1 MAIIVEDGSAK
12 TDANSYIDVEF
23 ARAYALSRGF
33 SLPAADEEVEAM
45 IVMACDYVESFAEQ
59 FKGKRKTAAQALSWP
74 RIDVVI
80 DGEDFPDDA
89 IPVPLKLAQAQ
100 GVVEQFQGSIL
111 QPPITGYA
119 VRREKV
125 DVIEVEYATGGG
137 QNNTA
142 TPTMTPTFPKI
153 LQWLRPLL
161 RTGVMPLKVVRA

>member
-1 MAIIVEDGSAK
+1 MALIVEDGTGK
-12 TDANSYIDVEF
+12 ETANSYIDVQF
-23 ARAYALSRGF
+23 ARAYAQSRG
-33 SLPAADEEVEAM
+33 LPISDDDAVVEGW

-59 FKGKRKTAAQALSWP
+59 FKGKRKTSTQALSWP
-74 RIDVVI
+74 RTDVVI
-80 DGEDFPDDA
+80 DGEAFPDDK
-89 IPVPLKLAQAQ
+89 IPTQLKLAQAQ
-100 GVVEQFQGSIL
+100 GVVEQSMGSEL

-161 RTGVMPLKVVRA
+161 RTGMMPLKAVRA